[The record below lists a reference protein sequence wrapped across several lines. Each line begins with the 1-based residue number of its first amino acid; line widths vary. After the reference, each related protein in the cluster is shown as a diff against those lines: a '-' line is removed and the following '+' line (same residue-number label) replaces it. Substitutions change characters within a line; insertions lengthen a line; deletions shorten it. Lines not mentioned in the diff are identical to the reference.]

1 MTSKKIKLAFIL
13 SDAKAWTGEVNYLK
27 SLITSL
33 RYIKKKNFKF
43 TIFCSEEKKN
53 YLKKYINIKHFYSS
67 KYFENN
73 SIQFFFRKIV
83 KLIFK
88 CDLVVNYYFK
98 KKNINIVSH
107 HDPIKKIKTISW
119 IPDLQH
125 LFYKNFFTG
134 KEIIRRENLF
144 KKYKNLSSSLI
155 VSSHDTY
162 RLFLKKYKPKKKNIY
177 VLNFVPF
184 INFEKINNFNKLKKK
199 FSLED
204 NYIFIPNQFWKH
216 KNHSIL
222 IKACIELV
230 KKKSL
235 YQFVIS
241 GNPSGNTDNSTYSS
255 FINEINK
262 YKLNNHFN
270 ILGFLPHQDVINLI
284 YYSKVL
290 INPSLF
296 EGWSTTVEEGKIFK
310 KQMLLSNLKVHK
322 EQSSKNVIFF
332 NPHNHVELSRKIAL
346 LMNKK
351 LIITNKQKLKR
362 IYINK
367 RKKMAKNYF
376 EIIKKTI

>member
-1 MTSKKIKLAFIL
+1 M
-13 SDAKAWTGEVNYLK
+13 
-27 SLITSL
+27 
-33 RYIKKKNFKF
+33 
-43 TIFCSEEKKN
+43 
-53 YLKKYINIKHFYSS
+53 
-67 KYFENN
+67 
-73 SIQFFFRKIV
+73 
-83 KLIFK
+83 
-88 CDLVVNYYFK
+88 
-98 KKNINIVSH
+98 
-107 HDPIKKIKTISW
+107 
-119 IPDLQH
+119 
-125 LFYKNFFTG
+125 
-134 KEIIRRENLF
+134 
-144 KKYKNLSSSLI
+144 
-155 VSSHDTY
+155 
-162 RLFLKKYKPKKKNIY
+162 
-177 VLNFVPF
+177 
-184 INFEKINNFNKLKKK
+184 
-199 FSLED
+199 
-204 NYIFIPNQFWKH
+204 
-216 KNHSIL
+216 
-222 IKACIELV
+222 